1 MYDVGKPTV
10 LLVDDVPANIKLL
23 GAGLQGDFTVLAS
36 TSGPDGLQQAVRDPQ
51 PDLILLDIA
60 MPEMDGL
67 EVCRRLK
74 ANEHTR
80 AIPVIFL
87 TSMDDQGNESE
98 GFEVGAVD
106 YVTKPFSLP
115 IIKARIRIHVEL
127 RRHREFLEVSLAK
140 SSRDLKRAQEEM
152 LRMMRRG

>member
-23 GAGLQGDFTVLAS
+23 GNGLQDHFTVLAA
-36 TSGPDGLQQAVRDPQ
+36 TSGADCLRQTAREPQ
-51 PDLILLDIA
+51 PDLILLDIV

-67 EVCRRLK
+67 ETCRRLK
-74 ANEHTR
+74 ADEGTR

-87 TSMDDQGNESE
+87 TSMDDRINESE

-115 IIKARIRIHVEL
+115 IITARIRIHVEL
-127 RRHREFLEVSLAK
+127 RRHREFLEQSLAK
-140 SSRDLKRAQEEM
+140 SSRNLKRAQEEM